1 MYAAA
6 LRYFDEDQLMS
17 RYEREIKC
25 WIVVAFLF
33 ALLIGADAMMNAATG
48 GHGLQCDP
56 AWAEQCSSDR

>member
-1 MYAAA
+1 
-6 LRYFDEDQLMS
+6 MS